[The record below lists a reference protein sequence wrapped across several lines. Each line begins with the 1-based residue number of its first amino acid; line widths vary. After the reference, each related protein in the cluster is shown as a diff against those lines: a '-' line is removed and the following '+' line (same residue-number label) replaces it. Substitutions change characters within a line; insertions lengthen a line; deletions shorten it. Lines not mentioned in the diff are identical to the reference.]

1 MMPRAVKAS
10 LLALLVYPHLLLA
23 QGTKLWLQSRYEEFE
38 KGQPESTAI
47 ASRGYLEAGP
57 ELRSVLLTPST
68 YIWAVAS
75 DSQGNAYVATGSPA
89 TVLKVTPAGAST
101 KLFSHDRVEP
111 EVGDALAGAGSRSRD
126 AAAQRPDSAGRSAAG
141 SSL

>member
-10 LLALLVYPHLLLA
+10 LLALIVYPHLLLA

-47 ASRGYLEAGP
+47 ASRGYLEAGAQ
-57 ELRSVLLTPST
+57 LRPVLLTPST

-101 KLFSHDRVEP
+101 KLFSTKQVT
-111 EVGDALAGAGSRSRD
+111 V
-126 AAAQRPDSAGRSAAG
+126 Q
-141 SSL
+141 